1 MTAAAA
7 VNKSGFV
14 MLENDLLNLGKV
26 AGKTFT
32 GNMKITYSLIQGF
45 EKNGQIAYFSHS
57 LLQTQLGASRSTVI
71 RMLSDMV
78 EMGLINKTEQVNG
91 GTLNYTVNPI
101 TPEMVGT
108 PTAKPE
114 VTKPDAVQT
123 AVQPVE
129 TVENAGSNQPGIIEC
144 GSESVHRSR
153 PASSGVAPVD
163 HSGGAVRPAPLTV
176 PVEQGAA
183 NDDLRNPVID
193 YVAGS
198 NVMMVNG
205 LPVEYLEPEESDIDQ
220 FGDAF

>member
-1 MTAAAA
+1 MTTAS
-7 VNKSGFV
+7 NGFV
-14 MLENDLLNLGKV
+14 MLENGLLNLGKV

-108 PTAKPE
+108 PEAAKPE
-114 VTKPDAVQT
+114 VTKPT
-123 AVQPVE
+123 AAPQPKE
-129 TVENAGSNQPGIIEC
+129 TVENAGTNQPGTVKC
-144 GSESVHRSR
+144 GSDSVHRSR
-153 PASSGVAPVD
+153 PASPGASPVD
-163 HSGGAVRPAPLTV
+163 HSGGAVRPAPVPV

-183 NDDLRNPVID
+183 NDDLRNPVINF
-193 YVAGS
+193 VAGS

-205 LPVEYLEPEESDIDQ
+205 LPVEYLEPEDSAVDQ

>member
-1 MTAAAA
+1 MTTAS
-7 VNKSGFV
+7 NGFV
-14 MLENDLLNLGKV
+14 MLENGLLNLGKV

-108 PTAKPE
+108 PEAAKPE
-114 VTKPDAVQT
+114 VTKPT
-123 AVQPVE
+123 AAPQPKE
-129 TVENAGSNQPGIIEC
+129 TVENAGTNQPGTVKC
-144 GSESVHRSR
+144 GSDSVHRSR
-153 PASSGVAPVD
+153 PASPGASPVD
-163 HSGGAVRPAPLTV
+163 HSGGAVRPAPVPV

-198 NVMMVNG
+198 NVMIVNG
-205 LPVEYLEPEESDIDQ
+205 SPVEYLEPEESDIDQ

>member
-1 MTAAAA
+1 MTTAS
-7 VNKSGFV
+7 NGFV
-14 MLENDLLNLGKV
+14 MLENGLLNLGKV

-108 PTAKPE
+108 PEAAKPE
-114 VTKPDAVQT
+114 VTKPT
-123 AVQPVE
+123 AAPQPKE
-129 TVENAGSNQPGIIEC
+129 TVENAGTNQPGIVKC
-144 GSESVHRSR
+144 GSDSVHRSR
-153 PASSGVAPVD
+153 PASSGASPVD
-163 HSGGAVRPAPLTV
+163 HSGGAVRPAPVPV

-183 NDDLRNPVID
+183 NDDLRNPVINF
-193 YVAGS
+193 VAGS

-205 LPVEYLEPEESDIDQ
+205 LPVEYLEPEESAVDQ

>member
-1 MTAAAA
+1 MTAAA

-14 MLENDLLNLGKV
+14 MLENDLLNIEKV

-32 GNMKITYSLIQGF
+32 GNMKIIYSLIQGF
-45 EKNGQIAYFSHS
+45 ERNGQTAYFSRAT
-57 LLQTQLGASRSTVI
+57 LERYLGASRSTVK
-71 RMLSDMV
+71 RLVNEMV
-78 EMGLINKTEQVNG
+78 EIGLIQKVERKQGETIEWR
-91 GTLNYTVNPI
+91 TCPI

-108 PTAKPE
+108 PE
-114 VTKPDAVQT
+114 VTKPTVAP
-123 AVQPVE
+123 QPVE
-129 TVENAGSNQPGIIEC
+129 TVENAGANQPGIIEC

-163 HSGGAVRPAPLTV
+163 HSGGAVRPDPVPV

-183 NDDLRNPVID
+183 NDDLRNPVIN

-205 LPVEYLEPEESDIDQ
+205 LPVEYLESEESDVDQ
-220 FGDAF
+220 FGGAF

>member
-1 MTAAAA
+1 MTTAS
-7 VNKSGFV
+7 NGFV
-14 MLENDLLNLGKV
+14 MLENGLLNLGKV

-108 PTAKPE
+108 PEAAKPE
-114 VTKPDAVQT
+114 VTKPT
-123 AVQPVE
+123 AAPQPKE
-129 TVENAGSNQPGIIEC
+129 TVENAGTNQPGTVKC
-144 GSESVHRSR
+144 GSDSVHRSR
-153 PASSGVAPVD
+153 PASSGASPVD
-163 HSGGAVRPAPLTV
+163 HSGGAVRPAPVPV

-183 NDDLRNPVID
+183 NDDLRNPVINF
-193 YVAGS
+193 VAGS

-205 LPVEYLEPEESDIDQ
+205 LPVEYLEPEESAVDQ

>member
-1 MTAAAA
+1 MTTAS
-7 VNKSGFV
+7 NGFV
-14 MLENDLLNLGKV
+14 MLENGLLNLGKV

-108 PTAKPE
+108 PEAAKPE
-114 VTKPDAVQT
+114 VTKPT
-123 AVQPVE
+123 AAPQPVE
-129 TVENAGSNQPGIIEC
+129 TVENAGTNQPGTVKC
-144 GSESVHRSR
+144 GSDSVHRSR
-153 PASSGVAPVD
+153 PASPGASPVD
-163 HSGGAVRPAPLTV
+163 HSGGAVRPAPVPV

-198 NVMMVNG
+198 NVMIVNG
-205 LPVEYLEPEESDIDQ
+205 SPVEYLEPEESDIDQ

>member
-1 MTAAAA
+1 MTTAS
-7 VNKSGFV
+7 NGFV
-14 MLENDLLNLGKV
+14 MLANDLLNIEKV

-32 GNMKITYSLIQGF
+32 GNMKIIYSLIQGF

-91 GTLNYTVNPI
+91 GTLKYTVNPI

-108 PTAKPE
+108 PEAAKPE
-114 VTKPDAVQT
+114 VTKPT
-123 AVQPVE
+123 AASQPKE
-129 TVENAGSNQPGIIEC
+129 TVENAGTNQPGIVKC
-144 GSESVHRSR
+144 GSDSVHRSR

-163 HSGGAVRPAPLTV
+163 HSGGAVRPAPVPV

-183 NDDLRNPVID
+183 NDDLRNPVINF
-193 YVAGS
+193 VAGS

-205 LPVEYLEPEESDIDQ
+205 LPVEYLEPEESAIDQ

>member
-1 MTAAAA
+1 MTTAS
-7 VNKSGFV
+7 NGFV

-108 PTAKPE
+108 VKAEAVEAPQRPAKAPKEMQEPNHTAE
-114 VTKPDAVQT
+114 
-123 AVQPVE
+123 PVE
-129 TVENAGSNQPGIIEC
+129 VPEAPEIVPATPGPEAPITLMTVY
-144 GSESVHRSR
+144 SEKMEAAEQQTGEV
-153 PASSGVAPVD
+153 
-163 HSGGAVRPAPLTV
+163 V
-176 PVEQGAA
+176 PVVVPFPRGEIKEPSR
-183 NDDLRNPVID
+183 DWDLDP
-193 YVAGS
+193 
-198 NVMMVNG
+198 
-205 LPVEYLEPEESDIDQ
+205 
-220 FGDAF
+220 AF

>member
-1 MTAAAA
+1 MTAAA

-14 MLENDLLNLGKV
+14 MLENDLLNIEKV

-45 EKNGQIAYFSHS
+45 EKNGQIAYFSQDT
-57 LLQTQLGASRSTVI
+57 LKRQLGVTRQTVI
-71 RMLSDMV
+71 KLLKDMV

-108 PTAKPE
+108 PEAAKPE
-114 VTKPDAVQT
+114 VTKPT
-123 AVQPVE
+123 AAPQPVE
-129 TVENAGSNQPGIIEC
+129 TVENAGTNQPGIVKC
-144 GSESVHRSR
+144 GSDSVHKSR
-153 PASSGVAPVD
+153 PASPGASPLD
-163 HSGGAVRPAPLTV
+163 RSGGAVRPAPVPV
-176 PVEQGAA
+176 PVEHGAA
-183 NDDLRNPVID
+183 NDDLRNPVIN

-205 LPVEYLEPEESDIDQ
+205 LPVEYLEPEESAIDQ

>member
-1 MTAAAA
+1 MTAAA

-14 MLENDLLNLGKV
+14 MLENDLLNIEKV

-45 EKNGQIAYFSHS
+45 EKNGQIAYFSQDT
-57 LLQTQLGASRSTVI
+57 LKRQLGVTRQTVI
-71 RMLSDMV
+71 KLLKDMV

-101 TPEMVGT
+101 TPEMVET
-108 PTAKPE
+108 PEAAKPTAAP
-114 VTKPDAVQT
+114 
-123 AVQPVE
+123 QPVE
-129 TVENAGSNQPGIIEC
+129 TVENAGTNQPGIVKC
-144 GSESVHRSR
+144 GSDSVHRSR
-153 PASSGVAPVD
+153 PASPGASPVD
-163 HSGGAVRPAPLTV
+163 HSGGAVRPASVPV

-183 NDDLRNPVID
+183 NDDLRNPVIN

-205 LPVEYLEPEESDIDQ
+205 LPVEYLEPEESAIDQ

>member
-1 MTAAAA
+1 MTAAA

-14 MLENDLLNLGKV
+14 MLENDLLNIEKV

-45 EKNGQIAYFSHS
+45 EKNGQIAYFSQDT
-57 LLQTQLGASRSTVI
+57 LKRQLGVTRQTVI
-71 RMLSDMV
+71 KLLKDMV

-108 PTAKPE
+108 PEAAKP
-114 VTKPDAVQT
+114 T
-123 AVQPVE
+123 AAPQPVE
-129 TVENAGSNQPGIIEC
+129 TVENAGTNQPGIIKC
-144 GSESVHRSR
+144 GSDSVHKSR
-153 PASSGVAPVD
+153 QASPGASPVD
-163 HSGGAVRPAPLTV
+163 RSGGAVRPASVPV

-183 NDDLRNPVID
+183 NDDLRNPVIN

-205 LPVEYLEPEESDIDQ
+205 LPVEYLEPEESAIDQ

>member
-1 MTAAAA
+1 MTAAA

-14 MLENDLLNLGKV
+14 MLENDLLNIEKV

-45 EKNGQIAYFSHS
+45 EKNGQIAYFSQDT
-57 LLQTQLGASRSTVI
+57 LKRQLGVTRQTVI
-71 RMLSDMV
+71 KLLKDMV

-108 PTAKPE
+108 PEAAKPE
-114 VTKPDAVQT
+114 VTKPT
-123 AVQPVE
+123 AAPQPVE
-129 TVENAGSNQPGIIEC
+129 TVENAGTNQPGIVKC
-144 GSESVHRSR
+144 GSDSVHRSR
-153 PASSGVAPVD
+153 PASPGASPVD
-163 HSGGAVRPAPLTV
+163 HSGGAVRPASVPV

-183 NDDLRNPVID
+183 NDDLRNPVIN

-205 LPVEYLEPEESDIDQ
+205 LPVEYLEPEESAIDQ

>member
-1 MTAAAA
+1 MTTAS
-7 VNKSGFV
+7 NGFV
-14 MLENDLLNLGKV
+14 MLENGLLNLGKV

-57 LLQTQLGASRSTVI
+57 HLQTQLGASRSTVI

-108 PTAKPE
+108 PEAAKPE
-114 VTKPDAVQT
+114 ATKPT
-123 AVQPVE
+123 AAPQPVE
-129 TVENAGSNQPGIIEC
+129 TVENAGSNQPGIVKC
-144 GSESVHRSR
+144 GSDSVHRSR
-153 PASSGVAPVD
+153 PASPGASPVD
-163 HSGGAVRPAPLTV
+163 HSGGAVRPAPV
-176 PVEQGAA
+176 PVPLEQGAA
-183 NDDLRNPVID
+183 NDDLRNPVINF
-193 YVAGS
+193 VAGS

-205 LPVEYLEPEESDIDQ
+205 LPVEYLEPEESAIDQ

>member
-1 MTAAAA
+1 MTTAS
-7 VNKSGFV
+7 NGFV

-108 PTAKPE
+108 PEAAKPE
-114 VTKPDAVQT
+114 VTKPTAGQT
-123 AVQPVE
+123 KVQPVE
-129 TVENAGSNQPGIIEC
+129 TVENAGINQPEDIEC
-144 GSESVHRSR
+144 GSESVHKRIAA
-153 PASSGVAPVD
+153 ASGATPVG
-163 HSGGAVRPAPLTV
+163 HSGGVVRPAPVPV

-183 NDDLRNPVID
+183 NDDLRNPVIN

-205 LPVEYLEPEESDIDQ
+205 LPVEYLEPEESTVDQ

>member
-1 MTAAAA
+1 MTAAA

-14 MLENDLLNLGKV
+14 MLENDLLNIEKV

-45 EKNGQIAYFSHS
+45 EKNGQIAYFSQDT
-57 LLQTQLGASRSTVI
+57 LKRQLGVTRQTVI
-71 RMLSDMV
+71 KLLKDMV

-108 PTAKPE
+108 PEAAKP
-114 VTKPDAVQT
+114 T
-123 AVQPVE
+123 AAPQPKE
-129 TVENAGSNQPGIIEC
+129 TVENAGTNQPGIVKC
-144 GSESVHRSR
+144 GSDSVHRSR
-153 PASSGVAPVD
+153 PASSGASPVD
-163 HSGGAVRPAPLTV
+163 HSGGAVRPAPVPV

-183 NDDLRNPVID
+183 NDDLRNPVINF
-193 YVAGS
+193 VAGS

-205 LPVEYLEPEESDIDQ
+205 LPVEYLEPEESAVDQ

>member
-1 MTAAAA
+1 MTTAS
-7 VNKSGFV
+7 NGFV
-14 MLENDLLNLGKV
+14 MLENGLLNLGKV

-108 PTAKPE
+108 PEAAKPE
-114 VTKPDAVQT
+114 VTKPT
-123 AVQPVE
+123 AAPQPKE
-129 TVENAGSNQPGIIEC
+129 TVENAGTNQFGIVKC
-144 GSESVHRSR
+144 GSDSVHRSR
-153 PASSGVAPVD
+153 PASPGASPVD
-163 HSGGAVRPAPLTV
+163 HSGGAVRPAPVPV

-183 NDDLRNPVID
+183 NDDLRNPVIN

-205 LPVEYLEPEESDIDQ
+205 LPVEYLEPEESAIDQ

>member
-1 MTAAAA
+1 MTTAS
-7 VNKSGFV
+7 NGFV
-14 MLENDLLNLGKV
+14 MLENDLLNLEKV

-45 EKNGQIAYFSHS
+45 EKNGQIAYFSQDT
-57 LLQTQLGASRSTVI
+57 LKRQLGVTRQTVI
-71 RMLSDMV
+71 KLLKDMV

-108 PTAKPE
+108 TEAAKPE
-114 VTKPDAVQT
+114 VTKPT
-123 AVQPVE
+123 AAPQPVE
-129 TVENAGSNQPGIIEC
+129 TVENAGTNQHGIIEC
-144 GSESVHRSR
+144 GSDSVHRSR
-153 PASSGVAPVD
+153 PASPGASPVD
-163 HSGGAVRPAPLTV
+163 HSGGAVRPAPVPV

-183 NDDLRNPVID
+183 NDDLRNPVIN

-205 LPVEYLEPEESDIDQ
+205 LPVEYLEPEESAVDQ